1 MTVLKRGL
9 GIDLELLYGPAFR
22 FVRAQKHSVRRVPVK
37 VGLEITLMG
46 IPVKTFDQ
54 GVDGSSLVISRAYG
68 WQ

>member
-1 MTVLKRGL
+1 MTILKRGL
-9 GIDLELLYGPAFR
+9 GVDLELFYGPAFR

-46 IPVKTFDQ
+46 IPVKPFDQ